1 MAGNSK
7 EILQI
12 LSNHFS
18 QGTKMHELNNFTCI
32 KLNHYGLLI
41 VNRLEGN
48 TIRIESSLSR
58 SATKEKKNGA
68 GDKKYEQYHGFNL
81 SVAALKAHQVMIL

>member
-1 MAGNSK
+1 MSLLLDEKTCNFK
-7 EILQI
+7 LV
-12 LSNHFS
+12 SNH
-18 QGTKMHELNNFTCI
+18 HL
-32 KLNHYGLLI
+32 LLI

-48 TIRIESSLSR
+48 PIRIESSLSR